1 MGMKPLGQML
11 IEAGFITEEQLE
23 IALKEQK
30 RTGEKLGEVLLR
42 MGFVTREDILK
53 VLSRQWGVPYID
65 LKKAFVDPN
74 VIKLVPEE
82 TAREHKLIPIEAREG
97 TLVVAMANPNDIYA
111 IDLIESITGYK
122 VEPRLSDEESIFK
135 AIEVYYGVAKSPDQV
150 IEESVKL
157 ALTEETAEGTPPIA
171 QLVDMIVIKAAI
183 ERATDIHIEPD
194 ERVVR
199 VRYRIDGILRS
210 YYTLP
215 RKIYGAVVTRVK
227 IIAGLDISEQRVPQ
241 DGAFTIPFGLKEIAI
256 RVSTYP
262 TIYGESIVMRLLN
275 KASLL
280 SLDQLGFSKDHL
292 KVLRRIINKPYG
304 MVVVTGPTG
313 SGKTTTLYSIL
324 SVLNALEKNIMTVE
338 DPSEYRIPL
347 IKQSQ
352 VNEKAGFTFAKALR
366 AILRHDPDVILI
378 GEMRDRETAEMG
390 FRAAMTGH
398 LVFSTVHANTAAAA
412 IPRLIDMGIEPF
424 IVASSLLAVIAQR
437 LVRRICPR
445 CKEEYKPDGETLQ
458 LLGLREDEGPFF
470 RGKGCE
476 YCKNSGY
483 KGRIGIYE
491 ILEITPEI
499 AKMIAEKASAYDIE
513 RAAGLKK
520 MKEDGI
526 EKAKAGITTL
536 DEILRVVG

>member
-30 RTGEKLGEVLLR
+30 RTGEKLGEILLR

-280 SLDQLGFSKDHL
+280 SLDQLGFSEDHL

>member
-30 RTGEKLGEVLLR
+30 RTGEKLGEILLR

-445 CKEEYKPDGETLQ
+445 CKEEYKPDRETLQ

>member
-11 IEAGFITEEQLE
+11 IEAGLITEEQLE
-23 IALKEQK
+23 IALREQK

-53 VLSRQWGVPYID
+53 VLSRQWGISYID

-262 TIYGESIVMRLLN
+262 TLYGESIVMRLLN

-280 SLDQLGFSKDHL
+280 SLDQLGFTPDHL
-292 KVLRRIINKPYG
+292 TVLRRIINKPYG
-304 MVVVTGPTG
+304 MIVVTGPTG

-445 CKEEYKPDGETLQ
+445 CKEEYKPDKEILQ

-470 RGKGCE
+470 KGKGCE

-483 KGRIGIYE
+483 KGRTGIYE

-499 AKMIAEKASAYDIE
+499 ARMIAEKASAYDIE
-513 RAAGLKK
+513 LAAGLKK

-536 DEILRVVG
+536 EEILRVVG

>member
-30 RTGEKLGEVLLR
+30 RTGEKLGEILLR

-111 IDLIESITGYK
+111 NDLIESITGYK

-215 RKIYGAVVTRVK
+215 RKIYGAVATRVK

-280 SLDQLGFSKDHL
+280 SLDQLGFSEDHL

-445 CKEEYKPDGETLQ
+445 CKEEYKPDRETLQ

>member
-1 MGMKPLGQML
+1 MTMKPLGQML
-11 IEAGFITEEQLE
+11 IDAGYLTEEQLD

-30 RTGEKLGEVLLR
+30 RTGEKLGEILIR

-65 LKKAFVDPN
+65 LKRTFVDPN
-74 VIKLVPEE
+74 AIKLVPEE
-82 TAREHKLIPIEAREG
+82 TARENKLIPIEVKDNK
-97 TLVVAMANPNDIYA
+97 LIVAMANPNDIYA
-111 IDLIESITGYK
+111 IDLIESLTGYK
-122 VEPRLSDEESIFK
+122 VDPRLADEESIFK
-135 AIEVYYGVAKSPDQV
+135 AIELYYGVAKSPDQV
-150 IEESVKL
+150 IEESIRKAL
-157 ALTEETAEGTPPIA
+157 AEESAEGTPPIA
-171 QLVDMIVIKAAI
+171 ELVDMIVVKAAM

-199 VRYRIDGILRS
+199 VRYRVDGILRS

-215 RKIYGAVVTRVK
+215 KKIYSAVVTRVK
-227 IIAGLDISEQRVPQ
+227 IISGLDISEQRLPQ
-241 DGAFTIPFGLKEIAI
+241 DGAFTMPFGLKEISV

-262 TIYGESIVMRLLN
+262 TLYGESIVMRLLN

-280 SLDQLGFSKDHL
+280 SLDQLGFTEEHL
-292 KVLRRIINKPYG
+292 RILKRLINKPYG
-304 MVVVTGPTG
+304 MIVVTGPTG

-338 DPSEYRIPL
+338 DPSEYRLPL

-378 GEMRDRETAEMG
+378 GEMRDTETAEMG

-437 LVRRICPR
+437 LVRRICPK
-445 CKEEYKPDGETLQ
+445 CKEEYKPDPEILRM
-458 LLGLREDEGPFF
+458 LGLDENAGPFY

-476 YCKNSGY
+476 HCKNTGY
-483 KGRIGIYE
+483 KGRIGIFE
-491 ILEITPEI
+491 IIEITPEI
-499 AKMIAEKASAYDIE
+499 SRLIAEKASAYDIE
-513 RAAGLKK
+513 KAANLKT
-520 MKEDGI
+520 MKDDGI
-526 EKAKAGITTL
+526 EKALKGITTL
-536 DEILRVVG
+536 EEVLRVVG

>member
-30 RTGEKLGEVLLR
+30 RTGEKLGEILLR

-262 TIYGESIVMRLLN
+262 TLYGESIVMRLLN

-280 SLDQLGFSKDHL
+280 SLDQLGFTPDHL
-292 KVLRRIINKPYG
+292 TVLRRIINKPYG
-304 MVVVTGPTG
+304 MIVVTGPTG

-445 CKEEYKPDGETLQ
+445 CKEEYKPDKEILQ

-470 RGKGCE
+470 KGKGCE

-483 KGRIGIYE
+483 KGRTGIYE

-499 AKMIAEKASAYDIE
+499 ARMIAEKASAYDIE
-513 RAAGLKK
+513 LAAGLKK

-536 DEILRVVG
+536 EEILRVVG

>member
-11 IEAGFITEEQLE
+11 IEAGLITEEQLE
-23 IALKEQK
+23 IALREQK

-53 VLSRQWGVPYID
+53 VLSRQWGISYID

-122 VEPRLSDEESIFK
+122 VEPRLFDEESSFK

-262 TIYGESIVMRLLN
+262 TLYGESIVMRLLN

-280 SLDQLGFSKDHL
+280 SLDQLGFTPDHL
-292 KVLRRIINKPYG
+292 TVLRRIINKPYG
-304 MVVVTGPTG
+304 MIVVTGPTG

-445 CKEEYKPDGETLQ
+445 CKEEYKPDKEILQ

-470 RGKGCE
+470 KGKGCE

-483 KGRIGIYE
+483 KGRTGIYE

-499 AKMIAEKASAYDIE
+499 ARMIAEKASAYDIE
-513 RAAGLKK
+513 LAAGLKK

-536 DEILRVVG
+536 EEILRVVG